1 MCREIN
7 IIVLLSLLVLSG
19 CQTPNIEDTSSE
31 AATDFSIEEPMQ
43 LTSSLSLKYLC
54 KYYHMYLSSGSMS
67 ASAIS
72 SAVISSVLYVQ

>member
-1 MCREIN
+1 MQKVIVEKDLEKARILCEEI
-7 IIVLLSLLVLSG
+7 IGESYH
-19 CQTPNIEDTSSE
+19 
-31 AATDFSIEEPMQ
+31 SIERMGG